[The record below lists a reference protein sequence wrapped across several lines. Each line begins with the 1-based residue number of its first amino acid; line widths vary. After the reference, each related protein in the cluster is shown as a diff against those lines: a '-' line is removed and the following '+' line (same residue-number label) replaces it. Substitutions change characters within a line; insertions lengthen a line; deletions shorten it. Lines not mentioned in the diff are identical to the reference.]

1 MIELSDRCV
10 EDLEEKILIKNNKIQ
25 NITNDNIN
33 DNENDKCNC
42 DNDNIKNNKVENMI
56 DVFQK
61 YIKYKTKYIEM
72 KKEMNV

>member
-1 MIELSDRCV
+1 MSDRCV